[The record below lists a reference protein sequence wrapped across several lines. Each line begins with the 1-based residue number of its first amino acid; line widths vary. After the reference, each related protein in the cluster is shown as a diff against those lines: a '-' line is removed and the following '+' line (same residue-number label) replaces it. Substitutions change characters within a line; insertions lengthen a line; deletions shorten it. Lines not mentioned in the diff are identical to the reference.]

1 MLDKILKKIEAFF
14 VRIKN
19 NFLNM
24 NIEKKFYSIALIF
37 FILFFIIGLF
47 PLPNATKVTI
57 MSFCN
62 IIAVVLVC
70 LGFVFWMALI
80 IKKLWN
86 RWIGKIIIALLNFIT
101 FFISR
106 TFSKILI
113 ADTFGLPVKDFGM
126 TSEILTLVL
135 YLPILFLLLS
145 SICLLIYVLQMVCIV
160 LLEIPLVKSILVK
173 IFPDSNLSS
182 MVTLARTIA
191 LCVISG
197 ILWHVG
203 LAFLFIVQDEK
214 GFVKAKMMSFLAY
227 WCDYQVMPKYP
238 NLKENQRVI
247 LHDNGVVSYI
257 KYNNDQGKIEIFVE
271 KYR

>member
-1 MLDKILKKIEAFF
+1 MLDKISKKIEAFF

-86 RWIGKIIIALLNFIT
+86 RWIGKIIIALLNFTT

-126 TSEILTLVL
+126 TSEMLTLVL

-145 SICLLIYVLQMVCIV
+145 IVCIV
-160 LLEIPLVKSILVK
+160 VYVVQIVCIFLLEIPSVKSILVK
-173 IFPDSNLSS
+173 FFPNSNLSS
-182 MVTLARTIA
+182 MAILARIIA
-191 LCVISG
+191 LCIISG
-197 ILWHVG
+197 ILWYVG

-214 GFVKAKMMSFLAY
+214 GFVKAKMMPFLAY
-227 WCDYQVMPKYP
+227 WCDYQIMPKYP
-238 NLKENQRVI
+238 NLQENQRVI
-247 LHDNGVVSYI
+247 LHDNGVVSYV
-257 KYNNDQGKIEIFVE
+257 KYNDQGKIEIFVE
-271 KYR
+271 KYK